1 MKKKIKAE
9 LVSIAHRVL
18 QLKDDSN
25 LNQLQEEARQLYE
38 KLTLLHFAEQHFYG
52 PQPTI
57 GQVRSF
63 LENEDADTLQEIPQE
78 IPKEKQKPIT
88 LEIIKNSDRKKKT
101 QELDKKTPPRE
112 ITPKEK
118 SKPDKPEFIIDKV
131 NADISEDLFVP
142 ATAEEINAILRS
154 ENTPK
159 GHGGIQKNDMENV
172 TPILEEHK
180 SKSLNEQL
188 KKNITIGLNDRLAFI
203 KHLFNGSSADYN
215 RVLSQLNTLGTQQE
229 AAKFINNMVKP
240 DYNNWEGKEE
250 YEQRFLEV
258 VGNRFD

>member
-25 LNQLQEEARQLYE
+25 LPQLQEEARQLYE

-57 GQVRSF
+57 GKVRSF
-63 LENEDADTLQEIPQE
+63 LENEGTDTREE

-88 LEIIKNSDRKKKT
+88 LEIIKNSDLKKKT
-101 QELDKKTPPRE
+101 QELEAKTPQE
-112 ITPKEK
+112 ITLKEK
-118 SKPDKPEFIIDKV
+118 SEPTKPEFIIDKV

-159 GHGGIQKNDMENV
+159 GHGGIQKNDMENG
-172 TPILEEHK
+172 TPILEEHQP
-180 SKSLNEQL
+180 KSLNERL

-215 RVLSQLNTLGTQQE
+215 RVLSQLNTVASQQE
-229 AAKFINNMVKP
+229 AVKFLNNMIKP

-250 YEQRFLEV
+250 YEQRFLDI